1 MILSH
6 KIDNQSVRDC
16 HSDIRLNMS
25 AVTLDQLR
33 YMISFSVKFLR
44 LIEGE
49 NSTEFKTAI
58 HWQNQLKSVFDL
70 YESSYQPNSDIAIP
84 ISSIL
89 HTFYD

>member
-1 MILSH
+1 MSH
-6 KIDNQSVRDC
+6 KIDNEVVRDC

-25 AVTLDQLR
+25 AVTFDQLR

-70 YESSYQPNSDIAIP
+70 YESSYRPNSDVTLP

-89 HTFYD
+89 HTFYY